1 MSNISLPPFVK
12 KFKQTVITGTGTL
25 PAVTEFQRRVTL
37 MIHPKAEVV
46 LIKFN
51 TADPSAITLQPYT
64 LFSIEGYNGIVEII
78 SPNNGDTVIYEGLI

>member
-12 KFKQTVITGTGTL
+12 KFKQTVITGNGTL

-51 TADPSAITLQPYT
+51 TADPAMITLQPYT
-64 LFSIEGYNGIVEII
+64 LFSIEGYNGIVEIV